1 MKSSSGLDSAGQPTP
16 LDTAYTPPRRW
27 LRALG
32 WLGVL
37 LAAPFFL
44 WLPLGVLTPIPSM
57 IDVFGVVGMRVPAS
71 LTVGGLLLAAIGF
84 HRF

>member
-1 MKSSSGLDSAGQPTP
+1 MKPSSGLTSADRAT
-16 LDTAYTPPRRW
+16 TAGTVYTPPKRW
-27 LRALG
+27 LRVVG

-44 WLPLGVLTPIPSM
+44 WLPLGFVTPLPSM
-57 IDVFGVVGMRVPAS
+57 IDVFGVVGMRIPAS